1 MGMGGSD
8 GCRNDILLIV
18 WEYDILEITVSG
30 TLGPQKITVRGTLGL
45 QSWSQVYG
53 NYYKKLCQF
62 SIYFR

>member
-18 WEYDILEITVSG
+18 WEYDILAVLLVG
-30 TLGPQKITVRGTLGL
+30 LWAHRLLNRGTLGL
-45 QSWSQVYG
+45 QNWSQVYG
-53 NYYKKLCQF
+53 NYYKKLYQF